1 MLSAA
6 VATLNQGIDA
16 LADVDASGLG
26 IAEQLTLLDLVEVA
40 RRRLTAVSH
49 TVTLTAAKA
58 DAPAVMTKAIA
69 DRIRVSPAE
78 IRRRLRDAEQ
88 LTPRTTLIGETLPA
102 ELPATASAWHAG
114 DLDGEHVRV
123 IQKFL
128 RDLPSD
134 IAPDVVADSEAF
146 LASYAAQLRPDQLE
160 KLAVQLAMRVNPD
173 GNFSDEDRARKRGFT
188 WSPTQHPDGM
198 STGKLLASP
207 ELRAMIDALLA
218 KFAAPGMCNPD
229 DQTPTTEGEA
239 SPEAAER
246 DKRSHAQR
254 QHDALAAIFRA
265 TLGDPKLGQHNGLPV
280 TVIATVSIQDLQ
292 AQSGHAVTA
301 AGTFLPVRDLIRMAA
316 PAYHHLTIFDGVT
329 GRALWLGR
337 TKRIASPDQRIV
349 LHAKDRGCS
358 HPGCDMPGYLC
369 EVHHIDEW
377 AHGGPT
383 DIDNLTFACAPHHKL
398 LGKGWRTK
406 KLTNGRTQWIPPP
419 QLPLPSTTNDFHHPE
434 RFFDETGDD
443 PAPPDDPAP

>member
-1 MLSAA
+1 MFAA
-6 VATLNQGIDA
+6 AADTLTRSIDA
-16 LADVDASGLG
+16 LTDVDASGLG
-26 IAEQLTLLDLVEVA
+26 LAEQLKLLDVLETA

-49 TVTLTAAKA
+49 TVALVAAKA
-58 DAPAVMTKAIA
+58 DAPTVMAKAIA
-69 DRIRVSPAE
+69 DRIRVTPAE
-78 IRRRLRDAEQ
+78 VRRRLRDAEQ
-88 LTPRTTLIGETLPA
+88 LSPRTTLIGEALPA
-102 ELPATASAWHAG
+102 ELPATALAWHSG

-128 RDLPSD
+128 RDLPAEIS
-134 IAPDVVADSEAF
+134 PDVVADSEEF
-146 LASYAAQLRPDQLE
+146 LAFHAAQLRPDQLD

-218 KFAAPGMCNPD
+218 KFAAPGMCNPA
-229 DQTPTTEGEA
+229 DQSPVIEGEA
-239 SPEAAER
+239 TPDAAER

-280 TVIATVSIQDLQ
+280 TVIVTVSIQDLQ

-301 AGTFLPVRDLIRMAA
+301 AGTFLPVRDLIRLAA

-337 TKRIASPDQRIV
+337 TKRIATPDQRIV

-358 HPGCDMPGYLC
+358 HPGCDVPGYLC

-419 QLPLPSTTNDFHHPE
+419 QLPLPSTTNNFHHPE
-434 RFFDETGDD
+434 RFFDD
-443 PAPPDDPAP
+443 